1 MSEGTRFKAALVQLR
16 SVRDLEANVG
26 TACGFIRE
34 AAAGGARYIQTPE
47 NTTTMGLDRESLI
60 AKTLPEAGNPYLA
73 RFTALAAELK
83 VWLHIGSM
91 GIKVKEDQLANRAF
105 LIRPDGSI
113 AARYDKIHM
122 FDVDLPG
129 GESYRESKRFTP
141 GREAVLADLPWGKL
155 GITICYDMRF
165 PALYRTLAKG
175 GAQILTAPAAFT
187 KPTGEAHWHVLLRS
201 RAIENM
207 SFMLAAAQG
216 GMHENG
222 RPTFGHSIAISPWGE
237 VLAEAGVDP
246 CVISC
251 DIDLAKVAEAR
262 ARIPSLDH
270 DRPFALVPAAGAR
283 ATLKAAS

>member
-1 MSEGTRFKAALVQLR
+1 MSDSTHFKAALVQLR
-16 SVRDLEANVG
+16 SVRDLDANVK
-26 TACGFIRE
+26 TACDFIRE
-34 AAAGGARYIQTPE
+34 AASLGAQFIQTPE
-47 NTTTMGLDRESLI
+47 NTTTMGLDRDTLI
-60 AKTLPEAGNPYLA
+60 AKTLPEAGNPHLA
-73 RFTALAAELK
+73 RFTKLAAELK

-91 GIKVKEDQLANRAF
+91 GIKVKGEQLANRAF
-105 LIRPDGSI
+105 LIAPDGAI

-141 GREAVLADLPWGKL
+141 GAEAVVTDLPWGKL
-155 GITICYDMRF
+155 GISICYDMRF

-175 GAQILTAPAAFT
+175 GAHILTAPAAFT
-187 KPTGEAHWHVLLRS
+187 KPTGEAHWHVLLRA
-201 RAIENM
+201 RAIENL

-222 RPTFGHSIAISPWGE
+222 RPTFGHSVIIDPWGE
-237 VLAEAGVDP
+237 ILAEAGVDP
-246 CVISC
+246 CIITA
-251 DIDLAKVAEAR
+251 DIDLAKVREAR

-270 DRPFALVPAAGAR
+270 DRPFALASGPR

>member
-1 MSEGTRFKAALVQLR
+1 MSDSTHFKAALVQLR
-16 SVRDLEANVG
+16 SVRDLEANTK
-26 TACGFIRE
+26 TACDFIRE
-34 AAAGGARYIQTPE
+34 AAASGAHYIQTPE

-73 RFTALAAELK
+73 RFMALAADLK

-91 GIKVKEDQLANRAF
+91 GIKIKDDLLANRAF

-141 GREAVLADLPWGKL
+141 GREAVLADLPWG
-155 GITICYDMRF
+155 GIGLTICYDMRF
-165 PALYRTLAKG
+165 PALYRTLAKA

-187 KPTGEAHWHVLLRS
+187 KPTGEAHWQVLLRA
-201 RAIENM
+201 RAIENL

-222 RPTFGHSIAISPWGE
+222 RPTYGHSIVISPWGE

-246 CVISC
+246 CVITA
-251 DIDLAKVAEAR
+251 DIDLAKAAEAR
-262 ARIPSLDH
+262 GRVPSLEH
-270 DRPFALVPAAGAR
+270 DRPFALATAAR
-283 ATLKAAS
+283 ATLKAVS

>member
-1 MSEGTRFKAALVQLR
+1 MSDSMHFKAALVQLR
-16 SVRDLEANVG
+16 SVRDLDTNVE

-34 AAAGGARYIQTPE
+34 AAASGAQYIQTPE

-60 AKTLPEAGNPYLA
+60 AKTLPEPGNPYLA
-73 RFTALAAELK
+73 RFTALAADLK

-91 GIKVKEDQLANRAF
+91 GIKVKDDQLANRAF

-141 GREAVLADLPWGKL
+141 GREAVLADLPWGRIGL
-155 GITICYDMRF
+155 SICYDMRF
-165 PALYRTLAKG
+165 PALYRTLAKA

-187 KPTGEAHWHVLLRS
+187 KPTGEAHWQVLLRA
-201 RAIENM
+201 RAIENL

-222 RPTFGHSIAISPWGE
+222 RPTYGHSIIIAPWGE
-237 VLAEAGVDP
+237 VLAEAGIDP
-246 CVISC
+246 CVITA

-262 ARIPSLDH
+262 GRIPSLEH
-270 DRPFALVPAAGAR
+270 DRQFAMATGTR

>member
-1 MSEGTRFKAALVQLR
+1 MSDSMHFKAALVQLR
-16 SVRDLEANVG
+16 SVRDFDANVE

-34 AAAGGARYIQTPE
+34 AAAGGAQYIQTPE

-73 RFTALAAELK
+73 RFTALAADLK

-91 GIKVKEDQLANRAF
+91 GIKVKDDQLANRAF

-141 GREAVLADLPWGKL
+141 GREAVLADLPWGRIGL
-155 GITICYDMRF
+155 SICYDMRF
-165 PALYRTLAKG
+165 PALYRTLAKA

-187 KPTGEAHWHVLLRS
+187 KPTGEAHWQVLLRA
-201 RAIENM
+201 RAIENL

-222 RPTFGHSIAISPWGE
+222 RPTYGHSIIIAPWGE
-237 VLAEAGVDP
+237 VLAEAGIDP
-246 CVISC
+246 CVITA

-262 ARIPSLDH
+262 GRIPSLEH
-270 DRPFALVPAAGAR
+270 DRQFAMATGTR